1 MPAHLLVN
9 AAAQRLMLITSLKL
23 LVRGSK
29 LYFCKFLLML
39 FSYLIHNIQ
48 KETWHK
54 IESRGSKTVK
64 NGKNVHQVCQ
74 LTHFLTVIIQ
84 QLCMDVE
91 KDAFHYVNSLC

>member
-1 MPAHLLVN
+1 MRF
-9 AAAQRLMLITSLKL
+9 AAQRLMLITSLKL

-39 FSYLIHNIQ
+39 FSQ
-48 KETWHK
+48 KGTWHK
-54 IESRGSKTVK
+54 IESRGSITVK